1 MPNVPDTYT
10 MPFFLR
16 YFTGVPAAGAF
27 ILTANGVPIIS
38 SHPVSS
44 NLPFNLLV
52 GELICYINTHT
63 NRYNVHKNL
72 QVSLC

>member
-44 NLPFNLLV
+44 NLLFN
-52 GELICYINTHT
+52 
-63 NRYNVHKNL
+63 
-72 QVSLC
+72 